1 MRKTI
6 DLKEYKIIVKYEQE
20 TGDLDVEVYDELGD
34 IIEAINIRSDEEDDE
49 DEPSPTQ
56 FNLN

>member
-20 TGDLDVEVYDELGD
+20 SGDLDVEVYDELGD

-49 DEPSPTQ
+49 DEPTPTQ

>member
-6 DLKEYKIIVKYEQE
+6 DLKEYKIIVKYKQE

-34 IIEAINIRSDEEDDE
+34 IIEAIIIRPDEEDE
-49 DEPSPTQ
+49 DEPTPTQ